1 MAPFLVILL
10 LLALGAGIIAW
21 HTIGYPHAPA
31 PTRASKRTASGTP
44 ARPEPQAPVAA
55 ATEPVFAPSTS
66 FPPPPVSRTSDPF
79 AHAPPLDQEPRP

>member
-31 PTRASKRTASGTP
+31 PRRPASPKPTP
-44 ARPEPQAPVAA
+44 PEPDAPQAAVS
-55 ATEPVFAPSTS
+55 EPVFAPTST
-66 FPPPPVSRTSDPF
+66 PLTAPVVRADDPF
-79 AHAPPLDQEPRP
+79 AHAPPLDPEPRS